1 MKLQN
6 LFSLTMMAAFLWS
19 CGGSEQQAAESETTE
34 AASTAAETV
43 SAANTESGGDNT
55 LSEQEKQEGWELL
68 FDGTSTDQWR
78 GAHQENFPE
87 KGWHVEEGVLVVEEA
102 EGEESGNGG
111 DIVTKDEFTDFE
123 MSLDFKITEG
133 ANSGIKYYVTE
144 QYNSGKS
151 AIGLEYQI
159 LDDEKHPDAKLGNN
173 GGGTRTVAS
182 LYDLIAAPQ
191 TKPINPVGEWNHA
204 RIVSQDGKV
213 EHWLNGEKVLEYDR
227 FSEEF
232 QQKVQASKYEDWE
245 DFGKW
250 ESGHLLLQDHGNRVY
265 YKNIKVRELPAS

>member
-6 LFSLTMMAAFLWS
+6 LFSLTIMAAVLWS
-19 CGGSEQQAAESETTE
+19 CGGNEQQTAESETSSAE
-34 AASTAAETV
+34 AVTAV
-43 SAANTESGGDNT
+43 NTESDGDNT
-55 LSEQEKQEGWELL
+55 LTDEEKQQGWELL
-68 FDGTSTDQWR
+68 FDGNSTDQWR
-78 GAHQENFPE
+78 GAHQDAFPE
-87 KGWHVEEGVLVVEEA
+87 KGWHVEDGMLVVEEA
-102 EGEESGNGG
+102 SGEESGNGG
-111 DIVTKDEFTDFE
+111 DIVTQDEYTDFE
-123 MSLDFKITEG
+123 FSLDFKITEG

-151 AIGLEYQI
+151 AIGLEYQV

-173 GGGTRTVAS
+173 GGDTRTAAS

-191 TKPINPVGEWNHA
+191 TKAINPVGEWNHA
-204 RIVSQDGKV
+204 RIVSLDGQV

-232 QQKVQASKYEDWE
+232 KQKIQDSKYKDWE
-245 DFGKW
+245 GFGVW

-265 YKNIKVRELPAS
+265 FKNIKVRELPAS

>member
-6 LFSLTMMAAFLWS
+6 LFSLALMVAILCS
-19 CGGSEQQAAESETTE
+19 CGSGEQQTAESETTE
-34 AASTAAETV
+34 TEAVSTANA
-43 SAANTESGGDNT
+43 ESGGDNT
-55 LSEQEKQEGWELL
+55 LTDEEKQQGWTLL
-68 FDGTSTDQWR
+68 FDGNSTDQWR
-78 GAHQENFPE
+78 GAHQEAFPE
-87 KGWHVEEGVLVVEEA
+87 KGWHVEDGMLVVEEA

-111 DIVTKDEFTDFE
+111 DIVTQDEYDNFE
-123 MSLDFKITEG
+123 FSLDFKLTEG

-191 TKPINPVGEWNHA
+191 AKPIHPVGEWNQA

-232 QQKVQASKYEDWE
+232 KQKIQNSKYKDWE
-245 DFGKW
+245 GFGVW

-265 YKNIKVRELPAS
+265 FKNIKVRELPAS